1 MIKTY
6 IDGSSKGN
14 PGPSGIG
21 IAIYDNA
28 TLEAMYGIP
37 IGHKTNNQAEFEA
50 LRFALM
56 RLQELEFPSG
66 MKFNH
71 GDVEILTDSKLVIGM
86 FSQKWKATTNIPLI
100 NEIKEL
106 LSEFKE
112 VIFTKVKAH
121 SGIESNVLVD
131 RLAQEAATTQKEVL
145 DKTRS

>member
-21 IAIYDNA
+21 IVIYDN
-28 TLEAMYGIP
+28 EAMQALYGVP
-37 IGHKTNNQAEFEA
+37 IGHGTNNQAEFEA
-50 LRFALM
+50 LRFALS
-56 RLQELEFPSG
+56 RLQELEYPSG

-71 GDVEILTDSKLVIGM
+71 VDVEILTDSKLVIGIC
-86 FSQKWKATTNIPLI
+86 SQKWKVNCNVELV
-100 NEIKEL
+100 NETKEL

-121 SGIESNVLVD
+121 SGIEGNVLAD
-131 RLAQEAATTQKEVL
+131 KLAREAADTQKEIY
-145 DKTRS
+145 KRS